1 MDSAWNFVDAI
12 GKFSMFIYFILNLAG
27 YSNQGNW
34 VRELESYLL
43 VLGTCAQFL
52 RAINALKVVDSFR
65 SLIKLLTATMFDMI
79 PFLTVLFLMI
89 GMVGMVD
96 LIVHKHQLENVDR
109 KLWVSIVHTYKV
121 MLGDNPKTIEFK
133 QSKLFLFVYFGMTI
147 VLNTMTLNLLI
158 SIIST
163 TYARLDHPDMV
174 KSINVKQKAEMLSEI
189 ESLMVQYRNS
199 GKEMYLHQLKYD
211 FGIKIDKRTEEQ
223 KCQDIVEKECQ
234 IILKA

>member
-1 MDSAWNFVDAI
+1 MFAIEIAEMIIAKRGLIGHFMDSAWNFVDAI

-96 LIVHKHQLENVDR
+96 LIVHKH
-109 KLWVSIVHTYKV
+109 
-121 MLGDNPKTIEFK
+121 
-133 QSKLFLFVYFGMTI
+133 
-147 VLNTMTLNLLI
+147 
-158 SIIST
+158 
-163 TYARLDHPDMV
+163 
-174 KSINVKQKAEMLSEI
+174 
-189 ESLMVQYRNS
+189 
-199 GKEMYLHQLKYD
+199 
-211 FGIKIDKRTEEQ
+211 
-223 KCQDIVEKECQ
+223 
-234 IILKA
+234 